1 MIFFEK
7 DEVVTPSY
15 PLDGNVDFGKQRR
28 SQEHLRRK
36 HLHRP
41 MAQPQRPLRHCLH
54 DHLLLGV
61 PVRAAGAGRGADAQ
75 NHARKDDRLGQNR
88 DCR

>member
-1 MIFFEK
+1 
-7 DEVVTPSY
+7 
-15 PLDGNVDFGKQRR
+15 
-28 SQEHLRRK
+28 
-36 HLHRP
+36 